1 METGKKICQALKNLR
16 KRIADA
22 NEIPFEI
29 EECTHRAIA
38 PVLVPNAS
46 LSCVTLWNPLTNGN
60 RKENQLL

>member
-1 METGKKICQALKNLR
+1 METGKRICQALKNLR

-29 EECTHRAIA
+29 EECTHKGDC

-46 LSCVTLWNPLTNGN
+46 LSCVT
-60 RKENQLL
+60 